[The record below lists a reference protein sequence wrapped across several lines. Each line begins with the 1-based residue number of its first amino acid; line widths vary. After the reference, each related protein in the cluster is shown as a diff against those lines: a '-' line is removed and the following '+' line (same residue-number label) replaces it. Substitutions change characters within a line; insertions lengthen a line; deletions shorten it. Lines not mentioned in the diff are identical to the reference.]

1 MNPPNRE
8 KQPLLTRDSRITA
21 RVGLPT
27 FGTLVSVVAIILL
40 IYAFFSG
47 ISYQFYASFLFLFY
61 GVTHSMWTSVMLLGV
76 FQTILMIPFRMIR
89 VLKSN
94 NIQEFRHTV
103 EKLKDQ
109 KQQSFI
115 LKKQFRQGNVTFLF
129 YAVDFIMQL
138 VSYISL
144 GRLFLTDFYAVPIR
158 PDLLYK
164 WVPYPEYPIRDTFFK
179 IPYPSATHTV
189 DFGWHTVLIVWM
201 VLIVVQV
208 LIFMARRAMKSQK
221 GEGATAEIFE
231 SRWGRYTSGYLLFFM
246 LVAWYVVR
254 NFPANL
260 GISIFSG
267 DVSIPNRTF
276 NTVTAI
282 ITFLTLLY
290 HSIPRIVRKGRL
302 AQKLG
307 IDRAVIEST
316 QMQMFKDSLFSSA
329 LVGLGAFFITNQ
341 IPSAFE
347 LSIFTLEIISLA
359 APFTVDKLVLKG
371 INVTESDEE
380 TEADVRHEFGQ
391 PEAEKEP
398 EQEGSA
404 SENEKVPVTLEE
416 NAHSDSEPHS

>member
-1 MNPPNRE
+1 MNSPDRD
-8 KQPLLTRDSRITA
+8 KQPLLTRDPRITA

-27 FGTLVSVVAIILL
+27 FGTLVSVAAIILL

-61 GVTHSMWTSVMLLGV
+61 GLTHSMWISVVLLGV

-103 EKLKDQ
+103 EKLKDS

-129 YAVDFIMQL
+129 YAVDFVMQL
-138 VSYISL
+138 VSYISI
-144 GRLFLTDFYAVPIR
+144 GRLFLTDFYASPIR
-158 PDLLYK
+158 SEFLYS

-179 IPYPSATHTV
+179 IPYPSATHTL
-189 DFGWHTVLIVWM
+189 DLGWHTVLIVWL
-201 VLIVVQV
+201 VLIVIQV
-208 LIFMARRAMKSQK
+208 LISMARRAAQSQK
-221 GEGATAEIFE
+221 GEGSAAEFFE
-231 SRWGRYTSGYLLFFM
+231 SRWGRYTTGYLLFFM

-254 NFPANL
+254 HFPANL
-260 GISIFSG
+260 SISIFSG

-276 NTVTAI
+276 NTVTAV

-307 IDRAVIEST
+307 ISRPIIETT

-380 TEADVRHEFGQ
+380 TEADVRHEFGA
-391 PEAEKEP
+391 PGAEKEAEP
-398 EQEGSA
+398 EEPVKEKEETESA
-404 SENEKVPVTLEE
+404 EKTAT
-416 NAHSDSEPHS
+416 NAD